1 MRQAVVHTRQKL
13 NTSERRTST
22 VLGVPRSSLRYK
34 AKAQDNDALRLAMI
48 RLAKQ
53 YGRYGYRKIAEL
65 LRIEGWR
72 VNHKKVERLWREEG
86 LKLPERHKKRRR
98 LYHKDSS
105 VIRLRPTHANHVW
118 AIDFVHD
125 KLSNGRSYKMLSVL
139 DEYTRQALCVEV
151 KDKMNSDD
159 VLEVMHRLLLKYG
172 KPEFIRFD
180 NGREFVAEHLQE
192 WLRRVGVTPIQIY
205 PGSPWENGYNE
216 RFNGTLRR
224 EVLNSQWFNSIKQS
238 QVAINVWPTEYNHIR
253 PHNALGMLPP
263 APETLLEN
271 PILLALKLGARQEI
285 FNEL

>member
-1 MRQAVVHTRQKL
+1 MIHTRKKL
-13 NTSERRTST
+13 NTSERRTCA
-22 VLGVPRSSLRYK
+22 VLSVSRSSLHYK
-34 AKAQDNDALRLAMI
+34 AKFQDNDALRLAMI

-53 YGRYGYRKIAEL
+53 HGRYGYRKIAEL

-125 KLSNGRSYKMLSVL
+125 KLSNGRSYKMLTVL

-172 KPEFIRFD
+172 KPEFIRSD
-180 NGREFVAEHLQE
+180 NGGEFVAEHLQE

-224 EVLNSQWFNSIKQS
+224 EVLNSQWFNSIKQA